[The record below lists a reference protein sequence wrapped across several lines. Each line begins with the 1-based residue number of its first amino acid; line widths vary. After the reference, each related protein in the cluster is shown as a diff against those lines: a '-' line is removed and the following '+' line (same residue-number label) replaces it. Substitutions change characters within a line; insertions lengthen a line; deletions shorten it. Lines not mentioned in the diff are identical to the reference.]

1 MDCTEYAPG
10 TLSRALES
18 FQESLKELPNTFA
31 TKVYGFN
38 PSPDQVKE
46 AAGNSEVGV
55 REGLVLIPGTGELAF
70 YLNTLLADFASD
82 LLYEFSNMVSLNIC
96 CFVLFVVFYFR

>member
-1 MDCTEYAPG
+1 M
-10 TLSRALES
+10 
-18 FQESLKELPNTFA
+18 
-31 TKVYGFN
+31 
-38 PSPDQVKE
+38 
-46 AAGNSEVGV
+46 GV